1 MCNDTEERWKI
12 WRGID
17 LSFKDWHKEFDKCWL
32 DKLKVS
38 KYYTLMG
45 CFWPKYII
53 IELKRNRGVL
63 SHDNRVWSKTSR
75 KNDLWFGKSHE

>member
-17 LSFKDWHKEFDKCWL
+17 LS
-32 DKLKVS
+32 S
-38 KYYTLMG
+38 LMG

-53 IELKRNRGVL
+53 IELKRNRGVI